1 MSSSQR
7 SPELLSAS
15 RSRLLVIDMQEKLL
29 PAMHDGALTTKKCA
43 ALIQGAGLFEIPVSA
58 TEQYPRGLGPTVP
71 KLAELLDSPVE
82 KVRFSSAESFDWSS
96 ELRPEDRDQIVLIG
110 IEAHVCVLQTA
121 LDLISRGFQ
130 VYVVTDATTSR
141 AEANKQQAL
150 KRITDA
156 GGTLINTESV
166 MFEWCVCA
174 SHPLFKQV
182 SQIVKSLDPA

>member
-1 MSSSQR
+1 MSFIQR
-7 SPELLSAS
+7 SPELLSAA

-29 PAMHDGALTTKKCA
+29 PAMSDGNFTTKNCT
-43 ALIQGAGLFEIPVSA
+43 ALIRGAGLFEIPVSA
-58 TEQYPRGLGPTVP
+58 TEQYPRGLGSTVP
-71 KLAELLDSPVE
+71 QLAELLDSPVE
-82 KVRFSSAESFDWSS
+82 KTRFSSAESFDWSL
-96 ELRPEDRDQIVLIG
+96 ELRPEDRDQIVLVG

-141 AEANKQQAL
+141 TDENKQQAL
-150 KRITDA
+150 KRITDG

-166 MFEWCVCA
+166 LFEWCECA
-174 SHPLFKQV
+174 SHSQFKQV